1 MQLAKARDAG
11 TIISSFRFIIIL
23 NYYYYYR
30 FQTAIPRT
38 QQSEGEET
46 ELRGTLKSQDF
57 SGRRESFVSPS
68 WNSKAQF

>member
-23 NYYYYYR
+23 NYYYYR

-68 WNSKAQF
+68 RNSKAQF